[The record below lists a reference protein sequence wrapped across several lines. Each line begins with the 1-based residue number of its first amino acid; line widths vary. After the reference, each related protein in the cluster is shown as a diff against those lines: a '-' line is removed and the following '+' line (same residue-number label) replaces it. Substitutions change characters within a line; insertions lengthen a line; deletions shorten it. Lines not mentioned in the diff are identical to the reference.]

1 MGSVISTV
9 IGGAVAD
16 EVDDSPAAAAAA
28 EAKAASFQLRW
39 RSFACVAFEMLSRLS
54 RSES

>member
-28 EAKAASFQLRW
+28 AKAASFQLRW